1 MGVSAGGLR
10 SLLWLLLLQC
20 DVNGSPDA
28 PHLLGVPNFT
38 NVLQV
43 TVQQGVWVFFC
54 VCTCLIVKRRNHVDS
69 SFNFSFYSPQLE
81 GDERSDEEEDD
92 TDSQKE
98 QKPKP
103 SHVNGSGIRGRANG
117 H

>member
-1 MGVSAGGLR
+1 MGVPTGGLC
-10 SLLWLLLLQC
+10 SLLRLLLLQC
-20 DVNGSPDA
+20 DVSGSTDA
-28 PHLLGVPNFT
+28 PHLLGVPNFS

-43 TVQQGVWVFFC
+43 TLQSGVCVFFC
-54 VCTCLIVKRRNHVDS
+54 VCICLIVKRRIPAS
-69 SFNFSFYSPQLE
+69 IFSFYLSQLE

-98 QKPKP
+98 QKPNP
-103 SHVNGSGIRGRANG
+103 SHVNGSGVRGRANG

>member
-1 MGVSAGGLR
+1 MSTPA
-10 SLLWLLLLQC
+10 S
-20 DVNGSPDA
+20 
-28 PHLLGVPNFT
+28 
-38 NVLQV
+38 
-43 TVQQGVWVFFC
+43 
-54 VCTCLIVKRRNHVDS
+54 I
-69 SFNFSFYSPQLE
+69 FSFYLSQLE